1 LLSPVKLNQNYL
13 TSNGKIF
20 VPVGVN
26 WVPAQSGMQWP
37 YEWDSSLIEADFA
50 QMSRMGFTLVRFDLL
65 WGWFEPRPGQ
75 YNEAAFSQ
83 FDSIISLAHRYG
95 IYLNPALLIG
105 GEVGDAY
112 WDIPWRNG
120 RHPHSDPELLY
131 WQARHV
137 EEFARR
143 YQAEPAIL
151 AWDLTDEPPFWIVAD
166 STSDAMA
173 ANWTQLLCSGLR
185 KYDANHLILCGTL
198 GQETNRGPFRAD
210 ILAPYVDLFC
220 VHPYPVY
227 DPVLYREPLLSTRTT
242 YGASFEIML
251 SRGAGRPVMMQEFG
265 AGNSQFS
272 PSVVAQYYKTLLYSA
287 LAAGV
292 QGYVAWCYTDASP
305 HLFKRAPYIRCPH
318 ETQFGITDHQGNVKP
333 AGRELELFSRVL
345 QHIDFEQVA
354 PPVPEA
360 GIIVPHEWA
369 HGPDYSQ
376 YGLSADL
383 PSQYTASDILSG
395 EKDRFGNQLTL
406 KSWLA
411 SFILCRQA
419 GIAVSFPR
427 ELDDWSKLRLIL
439 APMPST
445 ISPNPTCHLYTTFWQ
460 RAKPCIEGGAVLY
473 ASLCAKSAISLPEVV
488 VLFGALIA
496 DRSPWQPI
504 VRLTMTE
511 DFYDLKIGD
520 VIEINCPEGLEGM
533 GVQLEV
539 TDGRVLA
546 IDQAGQPALLTK
558 SVGLGHTVLCAYPL
572 EYALGNAVNAF
583 EAPGNGQRFYRCL
596 KSLALIQ
603 SPFSINH
610 PALELGWLSGK
621 DRDYVILTNH
631 SADSVRTAVAAIN
644 PGKASCLSA
653 DGVQA
658 LSPAGQGFNVEL
670 SGFSGCIFEW
680 EHAK

>member
-1 LLSPVKLNQNYL
+1 MP
-13 TSNGKIF
+13 I
-20 VPVGVN
+20 GVN
-26 WVPAQSGMQWP
+26 WVPARSGMQWP
-37 YEWDSSLIEADFA
+37 YEWDADLVEADFT
-50 QMSRMGFTLVRFDLL
+50 QMSRMGFSLIRFDLL
-65 WGWFEPRPGQ
+65 WGFFEPRPGQ

-83 FDSIISLAHRYG
+83 FDYIISLAHRYD
-95 IYLNPALLIG
+95 IYLNPVLLIG

-143 YQAEPAIL
+143 YHAEPAIL

-166 STSDAMA
+166 STTDTMA

-185 KYDANHLILCGTL
+185 KYDAEHLILCGTL

-210 ILAPYVDLFC
+210 ILAPYVDVFC
-220 VHPYPVY
+220 VHPYPAY

-272 PSVVAQYYKTLLYSA
+272 PNIVGQYYNTLLYSA

-292 QGYVAWCYTDASP
+292 QGYVAWCYTDAAP
-305 HLFKRAPYIRCPH
+305 QLYGRAPYIRCPH
-318 ETQFGITDHQGNVKP
+318 ETQFGITDHQGNQKP
-333 AGRELELFSRVL
+333 AGRELELFSKTI
-345 QHIDFEQVA
+345 QHIDFEQVSPA
-354 PPVPEA
+354 APEA

-369 HGPDYSQ
+369 HGPDYRQ
-376 YGLSADL
+376 YGLPADQ
-383 PSQYTASDILSG
+383 PYQYVTNDILSQDI
-395 EKDRFGNQLTL
+395 DRFGNQFTL

-411 SFILCRQA
+411 SFILSRQA

-427 ELDDWSKLRLIL
+427 ELDDWSNLRLIL
-439 APMPST
+439 TPVPST
-445 ISPNPTCHLYTTFWQ
+445 TSPNPICHLYTNFWQ
-460 RAKPCIEGGAVLY
+460 KVKPNIEAGAVLY
-473 ASLCAKSAISLPEVV
+473 ASLCAKSAISWPEATH
-488 VLFGALIA
+488 LFGALIA
-496 DRSPWQPI
+496 DRAAWQPI
-504 VRLTMTE
+504 VRLTLTE
-511 DFYDLKIGD
+511 DFYDLKMGD
-520 VIEINCPEGLEGM
+520 VIEINCPDGLEGM

-539 TDGRVLA
+539 SAGRVLA
-546 IDQAGQPALLTK
+546 VDQAGRPALVTK
-558 SVGLGHTVLCAYPL
+558 AVGQGHTVLCAYPL
-572 EYALGNAVNAF
+572 EYALGHTVNAF
-583 EAPGNGQRFYRCL
+583 EKPGNEQLLFRCL
-596 KSLALIQ
+596 KSLAQIQ
-603 SPFSINH
+603 SPFSCDD
-610 PALELGWLSGK
+610 AMLELGWLSGK
-621 DRDYVILTNH
+621 DRDYVILSNH
-631 SADSVRTAVAAIN
+631 SANIVQSYVTASI
-644 PGKASCLSA
+644 PGIASYLSA

-670 SGFSGCIFEW
+670 PGFSGCIFEW